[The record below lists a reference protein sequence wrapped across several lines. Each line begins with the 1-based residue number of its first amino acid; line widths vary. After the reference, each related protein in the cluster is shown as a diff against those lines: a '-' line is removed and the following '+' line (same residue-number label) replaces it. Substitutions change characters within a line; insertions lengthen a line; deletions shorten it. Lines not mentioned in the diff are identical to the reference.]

1 MKKYISVLCTLF
13 LIGCGGGGTSPSIGL
28 EPIGGSSPPPPPP
41 TPLFNSEPLVIQ
53 DTESLYSS
61 VCVDP
66 HNYRPSIQF
75 VIPVTLNDD
84 DYTDFFVV
92 YWCDLK
98 SEYFGTTQTEATPN
112 LIVAQVSDGAGG
124 WYTDNESVFGESWP
138 LLAGAS
144 RKYATGDFNNDGKKD
159 FAFAMNWEDGR
170 GADSDYKSLQTI
182 ILSHE
187 DSYEILNGG
196 CYCWGHAVAS
206 RPNDKGY
213 DDPLFA
219 GYCDNYYFQAYTYIG
234 EPEQKFESVT
244 SNYPVGVDM
253 PATNWATDFQVVGTD
268 GIVGTTCIEEDCG
281 IGLFYESLDWQMTG
295 SYLLQKEFD
304 IEWYNWNSDLNS
316 ATVYNVDGELIV
328 GAGASQM
335 CVIGEETVVAMF
347 DGQKHPTQEM
357 DPNVTYYIN
366 EFNDHRFILVFDI
379 VDGELVQRVQPFVDE
394 PNNYNANFFDCKD
407 INADGLT
414 DIVISQFSRSKN
426 DILLGGRPLVFL
438 NNGNQFVN
446 YEVATEVVLPGHSI
460 VDENAQ
466 GYMYDVNSDGYQDVV
481 VFGETTAHDGTIEI
495 YTANKHLSLN

>member
-1 MKKYISVLCTLF
+1 MSGIIGTVI
-13 LIGCGGGGTSPSIGL
+13 LI
-28 EPIGGSSPPPPPP
+28 
-41 TPLFNSEPLVIQ
+41 
-53 DTESLYSS
+53 
-61 VCVDP
+61 
-66 HNYRPSIQF
+66 
-75 VIPVTLNDD
+75 
-84 DYTDFFVV
+84 
-92 YWCDLK
+92 
-98 SEYFGTTQTEATPN
+98 
-112 LIVAQVSDGAGG
+112 
-124 WYTDNESVFGESWP
+124 
-138 LLAGAS
+138 
-144 RKYATGDFNNDGKKD
+144 
-159 FAFAMNWEDGR
+159 
-170 GADSDYKSLQTI
+170 
-182 ILSHE
+182 
-187 DSYEILNGG
+187 
-196 CYCWGHAVAS
+196 
-206 RPNDKGY
+206 
-213 DDPLFA
+213 
-219 GYCDNYYFQAYTYIG
+219 
-234 EPEQKFESVT
+234 
-244 SNYPVGVDM
+244 
-253 PATNWATDFQVVGTD
+253 
-268 GIVGTTCIEEDCG
+268 
-281 IGLFYESLDWQMTG
+281 
-295 SYLLQKEFD
+295 LLQY
-304 IEWYNWNSDLNS
+304 II
-316 ATVYNVDGELIV
+316 VDGELIV